1 MTKTLDVY
9 RDWLKIT
16 ETARP
21 LNHYQLLRLKQFE
34 DNTAKVREHYR
45 AMNAHVRK
53 FAAGEFAKLSQDLL
67 NELAK
72 AMLCLTDKQR
82 KAEYDITLGRKDVQ
96 GGTQGR
102 TFEQIL
108 LATKVID
115 QAALDKARN
124 FSKAIGVEVRDAL
137 VQQKLAKYEA
147 VLPAYAES
155 IGLPYLDLNDVPLNP
170 QLIASV
176 PPMMARQ
183 HSCVPVM
190 VDGNELLMAS
200 PNALD
205 PNVEEELRLRF
216 SMPVRT
222 VLCSPGNINDVIA
235 KYLPKDAN
243 AAPAPVP
250 AAVSAAAPAGDASQA
265 EAPAAAPAAKP
276 TGPMTEEE
284 KKQRKD
290 LAMVATFG
298 TGMVLTNVLYWGLGW
313 GVILSA
319 LVAVL
324 TGAVAGG
331 VTWKVKSR

>member
-34 DNTAKVREHYR
+34 DNPAKVREHYR

-53 FAAGEFAKLSQDLL
+53 FAAGEFAKQSQDLL
-67 NELAK
+67 NELAR
-72 AMLCLTDKQR
+72 AMLCLTDQQR
-82 KAEYDITLGRKDVQ
+82 KAEYDITLGRKDAKA
-96 GGTQGR
+96 GARGR

-108 LATKVID
+108 LANKVVD
-115 QAALDKARN
+115 QAGLDKARN
-124 FSKAIGVEVRDAL
+124 FSKAIGVDVRDAL

-155 IGLPYLDLNDVPLNP
+155 IGLPYLDLNDVPLNSK
-170 QLIASV
+170 LIAAV
-176 PPMMARQ
+176 PPMIARQ

-190 VDGNELLMAS
+190 VDSNELLMAS

-216 SMPVRT
+216 NMPVRT

-235 KYLPKDAN
+235 KYIPRDATVA
-243 AAPAPVP
+243 AAPTAPDP
-250 AAVSAAAPAGDASQA
+250 AAAAAPA
-265 EAPAAAPAAKP
+265 AAAPAEAAAAAPAKP

-284 KKQRKD
+284 KKERTQIAIVA
-290 LAMVATFG
+290 AMG
-298 TGMVLTNVLYWGLGW
+298 TGIVTINALLW
-313 GVILSA
+313 GVGMGAMMCILIGCTA
-319 LVAVL
+319 A
-324 TGAVAGG
+324 AIAGG
-331 VTWKVKSR
+331 ITFKVKSR